1 MCELGIKMF
10 LFGDNLCMNL
20 SQLSIISD
28 AAAMTGGA
36 AAQYFSLRWNNH
48 PVNLVSVFTGL
59 YQVRFATFLSPICA
73 SFLVQQAESLVDVS
87 LAAEGKHLQAHK
99 VRTSNSNILC

>member
-1 MCELGIKMF
+1 
-10 LFGDNLCMNL
+10 MNE
-20 SQLSIISD
+20 SQAILNCFRA
-28 AAAMTGGA
+28 AAAMSGGA

-59 YQVRFATFLSPICA
+59 YQVRFLSPIFA
-73 SFLVQQAESLVDVS
+73 SFSLVQQAESLVDVS

-99 VRTSNSNILC
+99 V

>member
-1 MCELGIKMF
+1 
-10 LFGDNLCMNL
+10 MNL
-20 SQLSIISD
+20 RQFSIISD
-28 AAAMTGGA
+28 AAAMSGGA

-59 YQVRFATFLSPICA
+59 YQ
-73 SFLVQQAESLVDVS
+73 AESLVDVS

-99 VRTSNSNILC
+99 VEP